1 MNHTLRQHA
10 TLHAPDTPRSE
21 RNCERSQA
29 RRPNTTSRGGN
40 RRVFPRQ
47 FFILSD
53 RRATRDG
60 AIAIKNEDI
69 WRDAESNARREP
81 STNAQ
86 ANAGQGSLG
95 NSTAR
100 REGDNATVLTERVTA
115 GRDRQPLAAHRP
127 IPTRIAVL
135 CYAIGL
141 ACAIA
146 LVVLP

>member
-1 MNHTLRQHA
+1 MSLGLHTRMS
-10 TLHAPDTPRSE
+10 LHAPNTTRDE

-29 RRPNTTSRGGN
+29 RRPNTPSRGGN

-47 FFILSD
+47 FLILSD
-53 RRATRDG
+53 RRATHAG
-60 AIAIKNEDI
+60 SAGKNEDI
-69 WRDAESNARREP
+69 WRDAESTARREP

-86 ANAGQGSLG
+86 ANAGQASLG

-115 GRDRQPLAAHRP
+115 GRDRQLLPAHRP
-127 IPTRIAVL
+127 IPTRIAILV
-135 CYAIGL
+135 YAIGL